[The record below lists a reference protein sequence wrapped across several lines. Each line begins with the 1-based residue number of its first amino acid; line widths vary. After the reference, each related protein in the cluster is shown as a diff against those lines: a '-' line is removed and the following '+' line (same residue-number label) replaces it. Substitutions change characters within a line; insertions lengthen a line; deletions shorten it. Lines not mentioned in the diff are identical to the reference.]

1 MAPSLELGQESA
13 LTRMDSK
20 VAKFK
25 RLTFGSHFVNHF
37 CGQISRKSE
46 SGGTASATHD
56 APSHYSRH
64 QLN

>member
-46 SGGTASATHD
+46 SGNCLGD
-56 APSHYSRH
+56 A
-64 QLN
+64 

>member
-46 SGGTASATHD
+46 SGPGELPRRRMTPRATI
-56 APSHYSRH
+56 PVI
-64 QLN
+64 N